1 MDGEILDGVDDTP
14 HVGSPSS
21 KFTENQLFIANV
33 TRSLWGKKLECRAQS
48 PPMSSPIVREVPLD
62 IYRNYNLTV
71 NFDSSNERFE
81 EISTSRIGARGNETE
96 ERRTRVPAKAAFFR
110 SHHARYDRKRARSSL
125 WNDSF
130 FPLPSTRIDEYTA
143 LCNCVRRVHREK
155 PQERVRLL
163 KLLRKPIVFLAGSEF
178 FFLFLGGREGEG
190 ERTRT
195 ASQKKK
201 EKKLS
206 AGHPARE
213 GIIYRDCYSS
223 ECPAT
228 TVCRLEKKE
237 V

>member
-130 FPLPSTRIDEYTA
+130 FPLPSTRVSTSTLLCVTVCGAYTA
-143 LCNCVRRVHREK
+143 KNRRNACGFLNCCVSRSYFSRGANS
-155 PQERVRLL
+155 
-163 KLLRKPIVFLAGSEF
+163 FSF
-178 FFLFLGGREGEG
+178 FFGREGGGRGAHENG
-190 ERTRT
+190 FP
-195 ASQKKK
+195 KKK
-201 EKKLS
+201 KRRNFRPDILR
-206 AGHPARE
+206 G
-213 GIIYRDCYSS
+213 
-223 ECPAT
+223 
-228 TVCRLEKKE
+228 KE
-237 V
+237 